1 MRSGGNPL
9 DLNNLPEEYG
19 RDGKQI
25 IIEDNSNTEASDT
38 TTTRCRKKKSGG
50 KDECG
55 KVYECRFCSLKFCKS
70 QALGGHMNRHRQERE
85 TETLNRARQLV
96 FSNDNNLAAAAQ
108 GGPHLGLRD
117 MNIAGAQSI
126 PPGNFHQN
134 SNMGEPI
141 LPYRPPYNP
150 TRLFS
155 TSSSSP
161 TMLTPIQP
169 APTPPQ
175 AYLYTP
181 SSSRLMSFP
190 ASSSSLYPPQYPMN
204 DYFVGHVLP
213 PPNSHRQQLNVNY
226 SSRGPESNYTC
237 IGAPL
242 GRDQYQSHEDGGVR
256 GGTDLSASGASGE
269 DGSLQNNQEDGLSWG
284 RSSSSTYAGATTT
297 QCFDH
302 SSSINRFHD
311 GL

>member
-1 MRSGGNPL
+1 RSGGGNPL

-25 IIEDNSNTEASDT
+25 IEDNSNTEASD

-117 MNIAGAQSI
+117 MNIAGTQAIQ
-126 PPGNFHQN
+126 PGSFHQN

-141 LPYRPPYNP
+141 LPYRPAYNNP

-161 TMLTPIQP
+161 MQP

-190 ASSSSLYPPQYPMN
+190 ASSSHYPPQYPMN

-213 PPNSHRQQLNVNY
+213 PPNSHRQPPNVNY
-226 SSRGPESNYTC
+226 SNRGPESNYTC

-242 GRDQYQSHEDGGVR
+242 GRDHQYQQSHEN
-256 GGTDLSASGASGE
+256 GGTADLLASGASGE
-269 DGSLQNNQEDGLSWG
+269 DGSLRSNNQEDGLSWG
-284 RSSSSTYAGATTT
+284 RSNNSTYAAGTTTT
-297 QCFDH
+297 QMF
-302 SSSINRFHD
+302 
-311 GL
+311 